1 MTILPHPDQSAE
13 EFCLLK
19 AVDCFAIGDHEAY
32 WTVVFMKVAP
42 VDTCHYL
49 GVVQSV
55 GQRRISRG
63 GTIDDAKSVVFVVEA
78 KRCDSGGLVS
88 VHTAGFDDLH
98 PGTRRSEA
106 CGRNNTPLR
115 PCRKNRGEEGDL
127 SDQERPPPATA
138 RNFGND

>member
-1 MTILPHPDQSAE
+1 MAIMPHTDESAE
-13 EFCLLK
+13 EFCLRK

-42 VDTCHYL
+42 VDTCHDL

-55 GQRRISRG
+55 GECRISRG
-63 GTIDDAKSVVFVVEA
+63 GTVDDTKSVVFVIEA

-88 VHTAGFDDLH
+88 VHTAGFYDFH
-98 PGTRRSEA
+98 PGARRSEA
-106 CGRNNTPLR
+106 CRRNDAPLR

-127 SDQERPPPATA
+127 SYQERPPPAAATNS
-138 RNFGND
+138 RHD

>member
-1 MTILPHPDQSAE
+1 MAILPHTDQSAE

-19 AVDCFAIGDHEAY
+19 AVDCFAIGDHETH
-32 WTVVFMKVAP
+32 WTVVLMKVAP
-42 VDTCHYL
+42 VDACHDL

-55 GQRRISRG
+55 GECRISRG
-63 GTIDDAKSVVFVVEA
+63 GTIDDAKSVVFVIEA

-98 PGTRRSEA
+98 PGARRSEA
-106 CGRNNTPLR
+106 CRRNDAPLR

-127 SDQERPPPATA
+127 SDQERPPPAAAT
-138 RNFGND
+138 NFRHD

>member
-1 MTILPHPDQSAE
+1 MAILPHTDESAE
-13 EFCLLK
+13 EFCPLK

-32 WTVVFMKVAP
+32 WTVVFMKIAP

-55 GQRRISRG
+55 GERRISRG
-63 GTIDDAKSVVFVVEA
+63 GTIDDAKSVVFVIEA

-106 CGRNNTPLR
+106 CRRNDAPLR
-115 PCRKNRGEEGDL
+115 PSRKNHAEEGDL